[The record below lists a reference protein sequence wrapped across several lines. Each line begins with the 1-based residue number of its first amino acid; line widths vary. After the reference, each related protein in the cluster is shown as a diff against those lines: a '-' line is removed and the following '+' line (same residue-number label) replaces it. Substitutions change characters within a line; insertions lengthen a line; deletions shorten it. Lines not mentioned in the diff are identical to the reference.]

1 MAKIVTWTLIVLLG
15 AELATTFWPLPQ
27 EIIIKNNLA
36 SWPWSKSVQKTAT
49 LVASRPGEIKNE
61 IAAWEKVL
69 TEENE
74 SRDVLL
80 RLSILYYQLYEDET
94 AKAFWQR
101 AFYLDPGLVSSLPVQ
116 LF

>member
-1 MAKIVTWTLIVLLG
+1 MARALKYSLVVLL
-15 AELATTFWPLPQ
+15 AVQLAALFWPLPQ

-36 SWPWSKSVQKTAT
+36 AWPWSKSAQRSAE
-49 LVASRPGEIKNE
+49 LIANRPTEIRSE
-61 IAAWEKVL
+61 ITAWEKVL

-74 SRDVLL
+74 STGGLL
-80 RLSILYYQLYEDET
+80 RLSLLYYQLYEDET

-101 AFYLDPGLVSSLPVQ
+101 AFYLDPKLVSSLRPQ